1 MSSVAIILGTRPEI
15 IKMSPI
21 IREYERRGEDYF
33 ILHTGQHYSYS
44 MDKIFF
50 EQLHLPE
57 ARYNLNVGSGLQGEQ
72 TGKMLGQI
80 ERVLIDEEPHAVL
93 VQGDTNTVLAGALA
107 AVKLHIPVGHVEAGL
122 RSNDRRMPE
131 EINRIMADHASD
143 YLFAPTE
150 ESRQNLVHEGIPD
163 GKIFVCGNTVVDA
176 LFQNLS
182 ISEET
187 IDPLSELGVR
197 RGDYFLVTAHRQENV
212 DDARGLGNILKGL
225 ERIATEYAVPVI
237 YPMHPRTRKMMEQ
250 FGLQAGAI
258 RCIDPIDYL
267 SFLQLEKHAALI
279 LTDSG
284 GVQEEACIL
293 RVPCATL
300 RENTERP
307 ETVSAGANILVG
319 TGPEAIVEGAR
330 TMMERERTWENP
342 YGDGTAGKQIVE
354 VLDAEDKFAAESG
367 QS

>member
-1 MSSVAIILGTRPEI
+1 MSVAIILGTRPEI

-21 IREYERRGEDYF
+21 IREYERRGDDYF

-44 MDKIFF
+44 MDRIFF
-50 EQLHLPE
+50 EQLRLPD

-80 ERVLIDEEPHAVL
+80 ERVLIDEKPHVVL

-107 AVKLHIPVGHVEAGL
+107 AVKLHIPVGHIEAGL

-131 EINRIMADHASD
+131 EINRITADHVSD
-143 YLFAPTE
+143 YLFAPTA
-150 ESRQNLVHEGIPD
+150 ESQRNLRNEGISKE
-163 GKIFVCGNTVVDA
+163 KIFVCGNTVVDA

-182 ISEET
+182 ISEEAV
-187 IDPLSELGVR
+187 DPLKELGVR
-197 RGDYFLVTAHRQENV
+197 SGGYFLVTAHRQENV
-212 DDARGLGNILKGL
+212 DDPGKLSDILEGL
-225 ERIATEYAVPVI
+225 ERVAAEYAMPVI
-237 YPMHPRTRKMMEQ
+237 YPMHPRTRKMKEM
-250 FGLQAGAI
+250 FGLNAGSV
-258 RCIDPIDYL
+258 RCIDPLDYL
-267 SFLQLEKHAALI
+267 SFLQMEKHAGLI

-307 ETVSAGANILVG
+307 ETVAAGANILVG
-319 TGPEAIVEGAR
+319 TDPETIVEGVR
-330 TMMERERTWENP
+330 IMMERERIWQNP
-342 YGDGTAGKQIVE
+342 YGDGTAGRKIVE
-354 VLDAEDKFAAESG
+354 IVGLVDDSIAEG
-367 QS
+367 GRT